1 MKAIKCF
8 LCVISGFLL
17 MSLVSCDNYN
27 KNASDVNADTLKVV
41 SVAYVKMDSLLL
53 NYNVYK
59 KMSQDLIK
67 EEEQSRINFK
77 QRAESLQKEIAEFQN
92 KIQHNAF
99 LSQQRAL
106 SEQDRLLRKQQDL
119 QELGV
124 KIEQDLVIKQQKM
137 NEQLY
142 HNIDSVLKA
151 YNESAKYDF
160 ILTNTS
166 VLLGNDKYDITDEV
180 LKELNKGI
188 EPAKENK

>member
-166 VLLGNDKYDITDEV
+166 VLFGNDKYDITDEV

>member
-8 LCVISGFLL
+8 LFVICGFLL

-27 KNASDVNADTLKVV
+27 KNKSDANEDTLKVV

-67 EEEQSRINFK
+67 EEEQSRLNFK

-92 KIQHNAF
+92 KVQHNAF
-99 LSQQRAL
+99 LSQQRAM

-124 KIEQDLVIKQQKM
+124 KMEQDLVIKQQKM

-151 YNESAKYDF
+151 YNELAKYDF

-180 LKELNKGI
+180 LKELNKGT
-188 EPAKENK
+188 EPENETK